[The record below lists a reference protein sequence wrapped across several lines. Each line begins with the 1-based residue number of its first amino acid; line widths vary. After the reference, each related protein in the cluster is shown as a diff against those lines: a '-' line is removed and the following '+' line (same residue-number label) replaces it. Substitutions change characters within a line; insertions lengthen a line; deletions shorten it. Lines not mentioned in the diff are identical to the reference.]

1 MAVVDCSNMAEQP
14 KNPHDAYFR
23 HVMSEATAAA
33 GEVRSVLPEA
43 AAAHLDW
50 DGMELQSCSFVP
62 KELRSRYTDVLFRT
76 RWDDRDAFVFMLIE
90 HQSSSDDLMA
100 FRMLEYMV
108 AIWNRYLRHNQHV
121 RRLPVVIPVVVHCD
135 PRGHRWSA
143 PTELGDLLD
152 IDPGMRSALGDCLPR
167 LRFLLDDL
175 GAADAAALRARKL
188 SVTAKVLFVSL
199 KIGPG
204 NSRLGHDLLP
214 LEGELRVL
222 IEDYPGEFDQVMA
235 YLWSV
240 GKTDVAGFAP
250 LIDRLGPRAKEI
262 VMTTAEKFRIE
273 GRTEGRA
280 EALLDQLGVKFGAV
294 PDGIVER
301 VRGAGAG
308 RLRVWGARV
317 LTAQTLDEVFAE

>member
-1 MAVVDCSNMAEQP
+1 MAEQP

-33 GEVRSVLPEA
+33 DEMRNVLPEA
-43 AAAHLDW
+43 AAAQLDW

-90 HQSSSDDLMA
+90 HQSSTDQLMA
-100 FRMLEYMV
+100 FRMLEYTV
-108 AIWNRYLRHNQHV
+108 AIWNRYLRHNPKA

-135 PRGHRWSA
+135 PGGYRWNA
-143 PTELGDLLD
+143 PTELSDLLD
-152 IDPGMRSALGDCLPR
+152 VDQAMRPVLGECLPR
-167 LRFLLDDL
+167 FRFLLDDL
-175 GAADAAALRARKL
+175 GAADIAALRARKL
-188 SVTAKVLFVSL
+188 SVMAKVLFVSL

-204 NSRLGHDLLP
+204 NPRLGHDLLP
-214 LEGELRVL
+214 LEAELRML

-262 VMTTAEKFRIE
+262 MMTTAEQFRTEGRAE

-280 EALLDQLGVKFGAV
+280 EALLDQLVVKFGV
-294 PDGIVER
+294 LPERVIGI
-301 VRGAGAG
+301 VRGADAT

-317 LTAQTLDEVFAE
+317 LTADSLDEVFAD

>member
-1 MAVVDCSNMAEQP
+1 
-14 KNPHDAYFR
+14 FLGL
-23 HVMSEATAAA
+23 ATASVSANTA
-33 GEVRSVLPEA
+33 DLTSESMCHSLIRSYTVVLTVPTVLPEA
-43 AAAHLDW
+43 AASHLDW

-62 KELRSRYTDVLFRT
+62 KELRSRYTDVLYRT

-90 HQSSSDDLMA
+90 HQSSTDELMA

-108 AIWNRYLRHNQHV
+108 AIWNRYLRHNPKA
-121 RRLPVVIPVVVHCD
+121 RLLPVVIPVVVHCD

-143 PTELGDLLD
+143 PTELSDLLD
-152 IDPGMRSALGDCLPR
+152 INSDMRLALGDCLPR

-175 GAADAAALRARKL
+175 GAVDVAALRARKL
-188 SVTAKVLFVSL
+188 SVMAKVLFVSL
-199 KIGPG
+199 KIAPG
-204 NSRLGHDLLP
+204 NPRLGHDLLP

-222 IEDYPGEFDQVMA
+222 IEDYPGEFDEVMA

-262 VMTTAEKFRIE
+262 MMTTAEQFRIE
-273 GRTEGRA
+273 GRTE
-280 EALLDQLGVKFGAV
+280 ALLDQLAVKFGAV
-294 PDGIVER
+294 PDRIIGT
-301 VRGAGAG
+301 VRGAEAE

-317 LTAQTLDEVFAE
+317 LTAESLDEVFAE